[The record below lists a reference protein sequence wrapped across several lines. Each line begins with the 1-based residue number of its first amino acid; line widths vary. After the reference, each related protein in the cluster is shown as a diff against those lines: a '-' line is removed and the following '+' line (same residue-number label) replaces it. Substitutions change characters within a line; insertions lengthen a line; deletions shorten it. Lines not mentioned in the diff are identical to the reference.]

1 MNRKVS
7 ENYPI
12 ANRHAATHDDEGY
25 QASEGLR
32 HRHLYS
38 VHPRVVVLLLVATL
52 GFPTFSPA
60 GHAQV
65 VPING
70 TVVDADTG
78 APVHGAVVIA
88 FDADD
93 RQLRGTL
100 TTRDGTFEL
109 PVDPARV
116 ARLFAERLGYAASTV
131 SAESLAG
138 RDVSIVIPLAPNPV
152 RLIGVVASAR
162 AVCETDPTS
171 GGLTHAL
178 WTAARASLRAAFVSE
193 EEGLV
198 LFRIATWLREI
209 ERNGTLRYEQ
219 ERAERVTV
227 RHPFITREPEELAAE
242 GWVVFDG
249 TEYVFFGPD
258 ARALL
263 SDAFRDTHC
272 FRPASSNPER
282 QGLIGLTFEPLPRRS
297 MPDIAGTFWMHPDSG
312 ELQLVE
318 YRYMDGDQIF
328 RLGGEGEIH
337 FRTLDSG
344 AWVVERWAIRAP
356 IGSPGQRG
364 RRDRSFDGFFEAGG
378 ELLEV
383 LAERP

>member
-1 MNRKVS
+1 MRAWSAV
-7 ENYPI
+7 PF
-12 ANRHAATHDDEGY
+12 
-25 QASEGLR
+25 
-32 HRHLYS
+32 
-38 VHPRVVVLLLVATL
+38 LVAL
-52 GFPTFSPA
+52 SGFLTFSSA
-60 GHAQV
+60 GQAQV
-65 VPING
+65 VRPING

-78 APVHGAVVIA
+78 SPVHGAVVIA

-100 TTRDGTFEL
+100 TARDGTFEL
-109 PVDPARV
+109 PVDPTRI
-116 ARLFAERLGYAASTV
+116 ARLFAERLGYAATTI
-131 SAESLAG
+131 SAESLAD
-138 RDVSIVIPLAPNPV
+138 RDASIVIPLAPSPV
-152 RLIGVVASAR
+152 ALTGIVASGR
-162 AVCETDPTS
+162 AVCETTDPTS
-171 GGLTHAL
+171 GELTHAL

-209 ERNGTLRYEQ
+209 ERNGTLLYER

-227 RHPFITREPEELAAE
+227 RHPFITREPEQLAAE

-249 TEYVFFGPD
+249 TEYIFFGPD

-263 SDAFRDTHC
+263 SDAFLDTHC
-272 FRPASSNPER
+272 FRPASSSPER
-282 QGLIGLTFEPLPRRS
+282 QGLIGLTFEPLPHRTT
-297 MPDIAGTFWMHPDSG
+297 PDIAGTFWMHPASG
-312 ELQLVE
+312 ELRLVE
-318 YRYMDGDQIF
+318 YRYMDGDRVF

-356 IGSPGQRG
+356 IASPGQRG
-364 RRDRSFDGFFEAGG
+364 ERDRSFDGFFEAGG

-383 LAERP
+383 LVERPWQPRLGDYPDSGI